1 MQFDQMNRSLLA
13 LYYQTWQMKTSILIS
28 LMILVIGIIS
38 ISLKESQQEYVCTP
52 CGSDCD
58 KKVQTKGGVCEA
70 CNMALVEKQTVKF
83 KSITPK
89 QVCDLL
95 NDTTVVVLDVRTPGE
110 YNGSSG
116 TNYGHLK
123 RAINIPIQELE
134 KRINELNGVKD
145 KQILVYCSHSRRSP
159 RASYM
164 LNTHGFNN
172 VTNMSGGMSEWD
184 PACAKWLIK

>member
-1 MQFDQMNRSLLA
+1 MEGSLLA
-13 LYYQTWQMKTSILIS
+13 LCYQTSQMKSSIFVFSLVLIS
-28 LMILVIGIIS
+28 GVIAVS
-38 ISLKESQQEYVCTP
+38 FTNLQQEFVCTP

-58 KKVQTKGGVCEA
+58 KKVHSKGGVCEA

-89 QVCDLL
+89 QACDLL
-95 NDTTVVVLDVRTPGE
+95 NDTSIVVLDVRTPGE
-110 YNGSSG
+110 YNGTSG

-134 KRINELNGVKD
+134 KRVNELNGVKD

-172 VTNMSGGMSEWD
+172 VTNMSGGISEWD
-184 PACAKWLIK
+184 ATCTKWLVK

>member
-1 MQFDQMNRSLLA
+1 MKGSLLA
-13 LYYQTWQMKTSILIS
+13 LCYQTWQMKTSRLIFF
-28 LMILVIGIIS
+28 LVLVTGIAAFS
-38 ISLKESQQEYVCTP
+38 FTSVQTEWVCTP
-52 CGSDCD
+52 CGADCD
-58 KKVQTKGGVCEA
+58 KEVHSKGGVCEV

-83 KSITPK
+83 KSISPK
-89 QVCDLL
+89 QACDFL
-95 NDTTVVVLDVRTPGE
+95 NDTSVVVLDVRTPGE
-110 YNGSSG
+110 YSGTSG

-123 RAINIPIQELE
+123 GAINIPIQELE
-134 KRINELNGVKD
+134 KRIGELDKVKD

-184 PACAKWLIK
+184 PACTKWLVK